1 MPHKSD
7 DHLPLFDDLLRPY
20 QRDAILALRAAYRK
34 GKGALLLCLPTG
46 LGKTRTAT
54 LLPRDGAKVLVLCG
68 QDMLVRQWVA
78 DIRGLRKQAAAIEQT
93 RHSWW
98 EGEDWAVA
106 TFQTLATDNGGE
118 PRWKRMVG
126 QFNLIIF
133 DECDTF
139 FTRDVRNMLREFMS
153 AGARVLGVTAT
164 PYRGRKKDSLFGFF
178 EGCPFSFELRDAF
191 DEGWLVGK
199 HSRVF
204 THTVKSI
211 SLDTAGFKK
220 AAADFDPVLL
230 ERELMREAPLHDMA
244 NLIARY
250 HNPRT
255 GHAMVRCVRK
265 NQAIALK
272 EMLSERYG
280 LKTACVWGSQNSA
293 DRESE
298 LERFRS
304 GEATIIT
311 NVRVLGRGVDIP
323 IINECFNCAPTK
335 SKATY
340 TQMLGR
346 MTRTVGNCLEG
357 CETAEERLAAIAAS
371 AKPSWVLHDLTATS
385 RFHTPVTAIDILCRD
400 TALVDRIKEGH
411 GSDDEPD
418 EFSVEELDAEELAER
433 QRLEEL
439 ARLEREAERERKRK
453 LVVGV
458 AFETRTRDLWD
469 AADAKTPKV
478 QTYRFLFG
486 KYRGRPLRDPLVTL
500 DYLYWYLSKQTKP
513 MWVAAVQKE
522 IDRREKIQ
530 AEAQRE
536 ELFQ

>member
-1 MPHKSD
+1 
-7 DHLPLFDDLLRPY
+7 
-20 QRDAILALRAAYRK
+20 
-34 GKGALLLCLPTG
+34 
-46 LGKTRTAT
+46 
-54 LLPRDGAKVLVLCG
+54 
-68 QDMLVRQWVA
+68 
-78 DIRGLRKQAAAIEQT
+78 
-93 RHSWW
+93 
-98 EGEDWAVA
+98 
-106 TFQTLATDNGGE
+106 
-118 PRWKRMVG
+118 
-126 QFNLIIF
+126 
-133 DECDTF
+133 
-139 FTRDVRNMLREFMS
+139 
-153 AGARVLGVTAT
+153 
-164 PYRGRKKDSLFGFF
+164 
-178 EGCPFSFELRDAF
+178 
-191 DEGWLVGK
+191 
-199 HSRVF
+199 
-204 THTVKSI
+204 
-211 SLDTAGFKK
+211 
-220 AAADFDPVLL
+220 
-230 ERELMREAPLHDMA
+230 MA

>member
-1 MPHKSD
+1 
-7 DHLPLFDDLLRPY
+7 
-20 QRDAILALRAAYRK
+20 
-34 GKGALLLCLPTG
+34 
-46 LGKTRTAT
+46 
-54 LLPRDGAKVLVLCG
+54 
-68 QDMLVRQWVA
+68 
-78 DIRGLRKQAAAIEQT
+78 
-93 RHSWW
+93 
-98 EGEDWAVA
+98 
-106 TFQTLATDNGGE
+106 
-118 PRWKRMVG
+118 MVG
-126 QFNLIIF
+126 QFQLIIF

-139 FTRDVRNMLREFMS
+139 FTRDIRDMLREFMA

-178 EGCPFSFELRDAF
+178 EGCPYSYELRTAF

-199 HSRVF
+199 HAKVY
-204 THTVKSI
+204 THTIKSI
-211 SLDTAGFKK
+211 NLDTRGFSK
-220 AAADFDPVLL
+220 AAADFDPVEL

-255 GHAMVRCVRK
+255 DHAMVRCVRK

-272 EMLSERYG
+272 ELLSERYG
-280 LKTACVWGSQNSA
+280 LKTACVWGSQNAA

-323 IINECFNCAPTK
+323 IINSCFNCAPTK

-346 MTRTVGNCLEG
+346 MTRTVDNCLEG

-371 AKPSWVLHDLTATS
+371 AKPDWVLHDMTATS

-400 TALVDRIKEGH
+400 TALVDRIKEDH
-411 GSDDEPD
+411 GSEEEPD
-418 EFSVEELDAEELAER
+418 EFCIDDLDAEEIAER
-433 QRLEEL
+433 QRLDEL

-453 LVVGV
+453 LVIGV
-458 AFETRTRDLWD
+458 AFDSQTRDLWD

-478 QTYRFLFG
+478 QCYRFMFG

-500 DYLYWYLSKQTKP
+500 DYLYWYLQKQTKP

-530 AEAQRE
+530 AEAQKE